1 MLSFGN
7 CSLGLAALK
16 VQRDDDAS
24 EGSITLKNLNE
35 AVRERKY
42 NLGAVNSTIWFIFS
56 NQVCAGQLNSI
67 KDY

>member
-42 NLGAVNSTIWFIFS
+42 NLGAVNSTIWLIFS
-56 NQVCAGQLNSI
+56 NQVYTGQLNSI